1 MRTVPARQE
10 HSRTTMGHPGRN
22 ASYRSRFLQKGWVTT
37 EAQRSQ
43 RRIPERVT
51 HTHASLCIHTW
62 FVFGFSVPPGVAAV
76 RFCSKVII
84 HFAVASLHDV
94 REFSHLEAHCCKAIQ
109 DVRQRI
115 GGCIA
120 ATVRQNNCAAQ
131 VVEVEFLRHPR
142 DEELWRLRFPD

>member
-1 MRTVPARQE
+1 M
-10 HSRTTMGHPGRN
+10 HP
-22 ASYRSRFLQKGWVTT
+22 YMVRFWV
-37 EAQRSQ
+37 
-43 RRIPERVT
+43 
-51 HTHASLCIHTW
+51 LCA
-62 FVFGFSVPPGVAAV
+62 PGVAAV

-131 VVEVEFLRHPR
+131 VVGAEFLRHPR